1 MSRLDLRR
9 LDSRVLPAVAH
20 RLRLLLT
27 GAGRGRAALGARTRR
42 VLGAG
47 RRPSGRQ
54 DERPTR
60 TGPFEALREVP
71 VLAVLLLMGAV
82 LAVGA
87 VAAVRLDR
95 PEPPP
100 EAPVVAVDGLG
111 SAVRLGV
118 PPGGDVELYLEQI
131 RVVMADVGEQ
141 LPDARLLAVVH
152 LEQYLAAAETGPLLA
167 GTDVQR
173 VYLRAS
179 GAGPDAE
186 VVVLPVSTGS
196 GTEVL
201 PALCAATSQ
210 RKAQDATSFAE
221 LAAAGQPQTPEE
233 QAGQA
238 EFAAEAERAAAEAE
252 GFDGACVTV
261 FAALVEAPAATL
273 AALAERPGVRGV
285 EPAPAGVATTDL
297 DVQPLLPE
305 QTGAL
310 PSGRER

>member
-1 MSRLDLRR
+1 MIPDLRALDRRVLPVAARGLRR
-9 LDSRVLPAVAH
+9 LLDAAERQGA
-20 RLRLLLT
+20 RLRTRATTVAPLGRRAQVGLLVLT
-27 GAGRGRAALGARTRR
+27 GA
-42 VLGAG
+42 VLLAG
-47 RRPSGRQ
+47 
-54 DERPTR
+54 TA
-60 TGPFEALREVP
+60 T
-71 VLAVLLLMGAV
+71 AVLL
-82 LAVGA
+82 
-87 VAAVRLDR
+87 REPR
-95 PEPPP
+95 PAGRPAGP
-100 EAPVVAVDGLG
+100 D
-111 SAVRLGV
+111 LGV
-118 PPGGDVELYLEQI
+118 PPGTDVDE
-131 RVVMADVGEQ
+131 
-141 LPDARLLAVVH
+141 H
-152 LEQYLAAAETGPLLA
+152 LAAARADVVALA
-167 GTDVQR
+167 ASVPDTPVLALVHLSRAVPVVELPALVVGTEPQQA
-173 VYLRAS
+173 YLRA
-179 GAGPDAE
+179 GEAGPDAE
-186 VVVLPVSTGS
+186 VVPVPLVGQDAAV
-196 GTEVL
+196 VL